1 MQSMFIVSLN
11 GKFNRHPCIY
21 KALAGNHTGHA
32 MHEAPVFFESFLFP
46 EVVLTA
52 IDETE
57 AISTMEKPAASTFI
71 DF

>member
-1 MQSMFIVSLN
+1 MESLIDILVYI
-11 GKFNRHPCIY
+11 KD
-21 KALAGNHTGHA
+21 GNHTGHA